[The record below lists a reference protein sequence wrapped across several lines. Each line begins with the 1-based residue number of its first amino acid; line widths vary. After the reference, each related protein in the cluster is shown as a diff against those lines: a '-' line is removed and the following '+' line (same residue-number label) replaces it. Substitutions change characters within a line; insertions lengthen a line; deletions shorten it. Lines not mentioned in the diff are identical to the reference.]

1 MTTQEIQTVNTL
13 ISLGD
18 SKELAIKTVIA
29 NRPQAKMKAEQLKD
43 QERMER

>member
-1 MTTQEIQTVNTL
+1 MTNQEIQTVKTL

-18 SKELAIKTVIA
+18 SKELAIKTVLA
-29 NRPQAKMKAEQLKD
+29 NRPQAKMKSEQLKD